1 MGRGIKPPPEGAR
14 AHCVNCSRWNS
25 CYAASPITT
34 PLPVR
39 YALAEK
45 QPVETDVV
53 FFHGSHQGGVK
64 VSGLPDAIQPSEGGR
79 VGG

>member
-1 MGRGIKPPPEGAR
+1 M
-14 AHCVNCSRWNS
+14 HCGEFPHV
-25 CYAASPITT
+25 YAASPIAA

-39 YALAEK
+39 YALAEE

>member
-1 MGRGIKPPPEGAR
+1 LSGAEIP
-14 AHCVNCSRWNS
+14 HL
-25 CYAASPITT
+25 YAASPI
-34 PLPVR
+34 PAPRPMR
-39 YALAEK
+39 YALAEE

>member
-1 MGRGIKPPPEGAR
+1 M
-14 AHCVNCSRWNS
+14 
-25 CYAASPITT
+25 
-34 PLPVR
+34 R
-39 YALAEK
+39 YALAEE